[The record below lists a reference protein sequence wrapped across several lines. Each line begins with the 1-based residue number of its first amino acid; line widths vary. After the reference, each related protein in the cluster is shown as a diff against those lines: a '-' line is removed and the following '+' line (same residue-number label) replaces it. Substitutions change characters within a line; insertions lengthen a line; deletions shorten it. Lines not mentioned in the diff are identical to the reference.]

1 MIDQSSELVCH
12 GRICLYVTSISQYLS
27 TFVGPF
33 SSDVKEIL
41 VFKHDVTVRTRF
53 FSSEE
58 EVGELNNEHPEA
70 DMYSILAWPGI
81 EEYRFGNEKGFR
93 FKLCYPEIETPDG
106 FEESCNEWY
115 QQSHPYYATDIVGY
129 EPISIPFNEVYDY
142 DESHNIITKK
152 TFGGLGRKVDKRYAL
167 VDANPTSP
175 ASKNIGVYKGCHFV
189 IGLMQQI
196 DYRTQIPG
204 PPDMGDFNESVEFVA
219 LYVVIPKKDTE
230 N

>member
-1 MIDQSSELVCH
+1 MWNFHILTK
-12 GRICLYVTSISQYLS
+12 IL
-27 TFVGPF
+27 GPF
-33 SSDVKEIL
+33 VKPIL
-41 VFKHDVTVRTRF
+41 VFKHDVDYRF
-53 FSSEE
+53 MLFPSEE
-58 EVGELNNEHPEA
+58 AVGGFEVDNP
-70 DMYSILAWPGI
+70 DSIMYSILSDI
-81 EEYRFGNEKGFR
+81 EDYRFGNGKGWR

-115 QQSHPYYATDIVGY
+115 QQSHPYYDTDIVGY
-129 EPISIPFNEVYDY
+129 EPISVPFNEVYDFDY
-142 DESHNIITKK
+142 YHNIIYYNR
-152 TFGGLGRKVDKRYAL
+152 TFGGLGRKIDKRYAI

>member
-1 MIDQSSELVCH
+1 MWNFHILTK
-12 GRICLYVTSISQYLS
+12 IL
-27 TFVGPF
+27 GPF
-33 SSDVKEIL
+33 VKPIL
-41 VFKHDVTVRTRF
+41 VFKHDVDYRF
-53 FSSEE
+53 MLFPSEE
-58 EVGELNNEHPEA
+58 AVGGFEVDNP
-70 DMYSILAWPGI
+70 DSIMYSILSDI
-81 EEYRFGNEKGFR
+81 EDYRFGNGKGWR

-219 LYVVIPKKDTE
+219 LYVVVPKKDTE